1 MTNDKQSTLT
11 TLLHKLS
18 TFSTSTNHISDN
30 EPRLKCNCYAGQLEL
45 NMKSVLYN
53 LFHVD

>member
-1 MTNDKQSTLT
+1 MANDKQSTLT

-30 EPRLKCNCYAGQLEL
+30 KPRLKCNCYAGQLEL